1 MTMDRI
7 TFNPKVLG
15 GRATIRGLR
24 ISVSHIVNLVANGMS
39 IDQILS
45 EFPDLEEED
54 IREGLRYAARLADDQ
69 VLPMLMLP
77 S

>member
-1 MTMDRI
+1 MDRI
-7 TFNPKVLG
+7 TFNPGVLG
-15 GRATIRGLR
+15 GRATFRGLR

-39 IDQILS
+39 IDEILS
-45 EFPDLEEED
+45 EFPDLEKED

-69 VLPMLMLP
+69 VLPMPAL